1 MLEPWNACTWKV
13 SVCGG
18 SFHDKLQVHVVDGPS
33 WFYIQCV
40 LVDTR
45 QTTTGERRNKEKN

>member
-1 MLEPWNACTWKV
+1 MECMYV
-13 SVCGG
+13 ESVGMWRIV
-18 SFHDKLQVHVVDGPS
+18 FHDLLQVHVDGSS

-45 QTTTGERRNKEKN
+45 QTTTGERRNKEKD